1 MAKTNAASS
10 SLAWWHMAHI
20 AQLIMPVAI
29 KSERETCPRTH
40 RTCSSCPP
48 PSHFPADTARN
59 CQRRPLTQPHYIRHS
74 PSAIR
79 HPPHLALQSAAI
91 AKTRRQSTSSKLVA
105 CGSLRLC
112 IYFFNFLQTRK
123 PYWPNWG
130 QQKKVAITA
139 QIIGNGS
146 ATKSRPNCIER

>member
-79 HPPHLALQSAAI
+79 LTLHFNQLPSPRREGNQQARNSWLAAPFAFVFTFLIFCRQGNLIGQIGVS
-91 AKTRRQSTSSKLVA
+91 RR
-105 CGSLRLC
+105 R
-112 IYFFNFLQTRK
+112 
-123 PYWPNWG
+123 
-130 QQKKVAITA
+130 
-139 QIIGNGS
+139 
-146 ATKSRPNCIER
+146 SR